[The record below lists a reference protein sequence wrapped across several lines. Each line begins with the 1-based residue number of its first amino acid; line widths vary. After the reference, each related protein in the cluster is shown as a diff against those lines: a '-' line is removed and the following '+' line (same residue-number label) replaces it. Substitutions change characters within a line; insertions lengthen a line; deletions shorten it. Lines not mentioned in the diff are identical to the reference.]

1 MAQEKL
7 QENEKAPS
15 ILRQIVDEV
24 DALDREK
31 QHLLLLQLRKD
42 KLLADAKLLDEKLK
56 GNAIHLTEEE
66 IAELVSKDR
75 RERYEQKV
83 RY

>member
-1 MAQEKL
+1 MQNKEIT
-7 QENEKAPS
+7 PS
-15 ILRQIVDEV
+15 LLRQIVDEV
-24 DALDREK
+24 DTLDREK

-66 IAELVSKDR
+66 IAGLVSKDR